1 MNHQHRI
8 AAAGSGVA
16 ALALA
21 SCLALTGCAGGQ
33 SAGSAASRPRA
44 SAPALP
50 SLSLPSA
57 GPAQGDRSLS
67 GIHACSLVPASVV
80 TQVLGAL
87 SEPPSGDGLLCVYN
101 TQLSAEEGGPSYIL
115 TVFTRSGYEAA
126 KAFATGAAES
136 GATQFASVAGLWSRR
151 VLAQQRQRGAVILA
165 ECRRGRSGRQRRGG
179 RTRAGQSQGTRT
191 GRDRTGAPVSH
202 PTLGARP
209 NPAAGGRPTW
219 RAARTRR
226 RCRAPRAPRPRPR
239 RPAAGSAS
247 ARGRRWTRRSPG

>member
-21 SCLALTGCAGGQ
+21 SCLALAGCAGGQ
-33 SAGSAASRPRA
+33 SAGNAASRPRA

-136 GATQFASVAGLWSRR
+136 GATRFASVAGLGADAFSLSNDNGGPSYSLSAVEGGVGVNVEVDELGPGKAKARE
-151 VLAQQRQRGAVILA
+151 LAATALA
-165 ECRRGRSGRQRRGG
+165 
-179 RTRAGQSQGTRT
+179 
-191 GRDRTGAPVSH
+191 H
-202 PTLGARP
+202 L
-209 NPAAGGRPTW
+209 
-219 RAARTRR
+219 
-226 RCRAPRAPRPRPR
+226 
-239 RPAAGSAS
+239 
-247 ARGRRWTRRSPG
+247 

>member
-33 SAGSAASRPRA
+33 SASSAASRPRA

-67 GIHACSLVPASVV
+67 GIHVCSLVPASVV

-87 SEPPSGDGLLCVYN
+87 SEPPSGPDGLLCFYN

-115 TVFTRSGYEAA
+115 SVFTRSGYEAA

-136 GATQFASVAGLWSRR
+136 GATQFASVAGL
-151 VLAQQRQRGAVILA
+151 GADAFSL
-165 ECRRGRSGRQRRGG
+165 STTTGG
-179 RTRAGQSQGTRT
+179 RHTR
-191 GRDRTGAPVSH
+191 
-202 PTLGARP
+202 
-209 NPAAGGRPTW
+209 
-219 RAARTRR
+219 
-226 RCRAPRAPRPRPR
+226 
-239 RPAAGSAS
+239 
-247 ARGRRWTRRSPG
+247 

>member
-33 SAGSAASRPRA
+33 PASSAAARPRA
-44 SAPALP
+44 SAPVLP

-80 TQVLGAL
+80 AQVLGAL
-87 SEPPSGDGLLCVYN
+87 SEPPAGPGDGLSCFYN

-115 TVFTRSGYEAA
+115 SVFTRSGYEAA

-136 GATQFASVAGLWSRR
+136 GATQFASV
-151 VLAQQRQRGAVILA
+151 
-165 ECRRGRSGRQRRGG
+165 
-179 RTRAGQSQGTRT
+179 T
-191 GRDRTGAPVSH
+191 G
-202 PTLGARP
+202 LGADAFSLSTDSGGPSYSLSAVEGGVGVNVEVDELGPSKAKAREL
-209 NPAAGGRPTW
+209 AAT
-219 RAARTRR
+219 ALAHL
-226 RCRAPRAPRPRPR
+226 
-239 RPAAGSAS
+239 
-247 ARGRRWTRRSPG
+247 

>member
-8 AAAGSGVA
+8 AAAGSGIA

-33 SAGSAASRPRA
+33 PASSAAARPRA
-44 SAPALP
+44 SAPVLP

-80 TQVLGAL
+80 AQVLGAL
-87 SEPPSGDGLLCVYN
+87 SEPPAGPGDGLSCFYN
-101 TQLSAEEGGPSYIL
+101 TQLWAGEGGPSYIL

-136 GATQFASVAGLWSRR
+136 GATQFASVTGLGTDAFSLSTDSGGPSYSLSAVEGGVGVNVQVDELGPSKAKARE
-151 VLAQQRQRGAVILA
+151 LA
-165 ECRRGRSGRQRRGG
+165 
-179 RTRAGQSQGTRT
+179 
-191 GRDRTGAPVSH
+191 
-202 PTLGARP
+202 
-209 NPAAGGRPTW
+209 
-219 RAARTRR
+219 
-226 RCRAPRAPRPRPR
+226 
-239 RPAAGSAS
+239 AS
-247 ARGRRWTRRSPG
+247 ALAHL

>member
-8 AAAGSGVA
+8 AAGGSGIA

-33 SAGSAASRPRA
+33 PASSAAARPRA

-50 SLSLPSA
+50 SLSPPSA

-87 SEPPSGDGLLCVYN
+87 SEPPAAPGDGLSCFYN

-115 TVFTRSGYEAA
+115 SVFTRSGYEAS

-136 GATQFASVAGLWSRR
+136 GATQFASVTGLGTDAFSLSTDSGGPSYSLSAVEGGVGVNVQVDELGPSKAKARE
-151 VLAQQRQRGAVILA
+151 LA
-165 ECRRGRSGRQRRGG
+165 
-179 RTRAGQSQGTRT
+179 
-191 GRDRTGAPVSH
+191 
-202 PTLGARP
+202 
-209 NPAAGGRPTW
+209 
-219 RAARTRR
+219 
-226 RCRAPRAPRPRPR
+226 
-239 RPAAGSAS
+239 AS
-247 ARGRRWTRRSPG
+247 ALAHL

>member
-136 GATQFASVAGLWSRR
+136 GATQFASVAGLGADAFSLSNDNGGPSYSLSAVEGGVGVNVEVDELGPGKAKARE
-151 VLAQQRQRGAVILA
+151 LAATALA
-165 ECRRGRSGRQRRGG
+165 
-179 RTRAGQSQGTRT
+179 
-191 GRDRTGAPVSH
+191 H
-202 PTLGARP
+202 L
-209 NPAAGGRPTW
+209 
-219 RAARTRR
+219 
-226 RCRAPRAPRPRPR
+226 
-239 RPAAGSAS
+239 
-247 ARGRRWTRRSPG
+247 

>member
-33 SAGSAASRPRA
+33 SAGNAASRPRA

-67 GIHACSLVPASVV
+67 GIHACSLVPKSVV
-80 TQVLGAL
+80 AQVLGAL
-87 SEPPSGDGLLCVYN
+87 SEPPSGDGLLCIYN
-101 TQLSAEEGGPSYIL
+101 TQLSAGEGGPSYIL

-126 KAFATGAAES
+126 KAFATGASES
-136 GATQFASVAGLWSRR
+136 GATQFASV
-151 VLAQQRQRGAVILA
+151 
-165 ECRRGRSGRQRRGG
+165 
-179 RTRAGQSQGTRT
+179 T
-191 GRDRTGAPVSH
+191 D
-202 PTLGARP
+202 LGADAFSLSMDSGG
-209 NPAAGGRPTW
+209 PAYSLSAVEGGAGVNVEVDELGPAKAKAREL
-219 RAARTRR
+219 AAT
-226 RCRAPRAPRPRPR
+226 ALAHL
-239 RPAAGSAS
+239 
-247 ARGRRWTRRSPG
+247 

>member
-136 GATQFASVAGLWSRR
+136 GATRFASVAGLGADAFSLSNDNGGPSYSLSAVEGGVGVNVEVDELGPGKAKARE
-151 VLAQQRQRGAVILA
+151 LAATALA
-165 ECRRGRSGRQRRGG
+165 
-179 RTRAGQSQGTRT
+179 
-191 GRDRTGAPVSH
+191 H
-202 PTLGARP
+202 L
-209 NPAAGGRPTW
+209 
-219 RAARTRR
+219 
-226 RCRAPRAPRPRPR
+226 
-239 RPAAGSAS
+239 
-247 ARGRRWTRRSPG
+247 

>member
-21 SCLALTGCAGGQ
+21 ACLALTGCAGGQ
-33 SAGSAASRPRA
+33 SAGNAASRPRA

-67 GIHACSLVPASVV
+67 GIHACSLVPKSVV
-80 TQVLGAL
+80 AQVLGAL
-87 SEPPSGDGLLCVYN
+87 SEPPSGDGLLCIYN
-101 TQLSAEEGGPSYIL
+101 TQLSAGEGGPSYIL

-136 GATQFASVAGLWSRR
+136 GATQFASV
-151 VLAQQRQRGAVILA
+151 
-165 ECRRGRSGRQRRGG
+165 
-179 RTRAGQSQGTRT
+179 T
-191 GRDRTGAPVSH
+191 D
-202 PTLGARP
+202 LGADAFSLSMDSGG
-209 NPAAGGRPTW
+209 PAYSLSAVEGGAGVNVEVDELGPAKAKAREL
-219 RAARTRR
+219 AAT
-226 RCRAPRAPRPRPR
+226 ALAHL
-239 RPAAGSAS
+239 
-247 ARGRRWTRRSPG
+247 

>member
-33 SAGSAASRPRA
+33 SASSAAGRPGA
-44 SAPALP
+44 TAPALP

-67 GIHACSLVPASVV
+67 GIHACSLVPAGVV
-80 TQVLGAL
+80 AQVLGAL
-87 SEPPSGDGLLCVYN
+87 SEPPSGNGLLCIYN

-136 GATQFASVAGLWSRR
+136 GATRFASV
-151 VLAQQRQRGAVILA
+151 
-165 ECRRGRSGRQRRGG
+165 
-179 RTRAGQSQGTRT
+179 T
-191 GRDRTGAPVSH
+191 G
-202 PTLGARP
+202 LGADAFSLSTDSGGP
-209 NPAAGGRPTW
+209 SYSLSAVEGGAGVNVEVDELGPSK
-219 RAARTRR
+219 AKARELVAT
-226 RCRAPRAPRPRPR
+226 ALAHL
-239 RPAAGSAS
+239 
-247 ARGRRWTRRSPG
+247 

>member
-8 AAAGSGVA
+8 TAAGSGVA

-33 SAGSAASRPRA
+33 SAGNAPSRPRA

-136 GATQFASVAGLWSRR
+136 GATQFASVAGLGADAFSLSNDNGGPSYSLSAVEGGVGVNVEVDELGPGKAKARE
-151 VLAQQRQRGAVILA
+151 LAATALA
-165 ECRRGRSGRQRRGG
+165 
-179 RTRAGQSQGTRT
+179 
-191 GRDRTGAPVSH
+191 H
-202 PTLGARP
+202 L
-209 NPAAGGRPTW
+209 
-219 RAARTRR
+219 
-226 RCRAPRAPRPRPR
+226 
-239 RPAAGSAS
+239 
-247 ARGRRWTRRSPG
+247 